1 MAAEQPPASSIPVLP
16 PYPELILAAIEA
28 IGSKNGATKTKI
40 SRQILSTYDILPAA
54 HTTLLSHHLNK
65 MKASGQLVFVTNN
78 YVIPDPNSSP
88 KRGRGRPAKPKELV
102 PEGTVAATPT
112 VSGQKRG
119 RGRPPKPGKKV
130 AAAPVLLP
138 SGERRGR
145 GRPRKTPVAA
155 APVGA

>member
-1 MAAEQPPASSIPVLP
+1 
-16 PYPELILAAIEA
+16 
-28 IGSKNGATKTKI
+28 
-40 SRQILSTYDILPAA
+40 
-54 HTTLLSHHLNK
+54 
-65 MKASGQLVFVTNN
+65 MKASGQLVFAANN
-78 YVIPDPNSSP
+78 YAIPDPNASP

-102 PEGTVAATPT
+102 PEGTVVATPM

-119 RGRPPKPGKKV
+119 RGRPPKRGKKKV

>member
-78 YVIPDPNSSP
+78 YAIPDPNSSP

-102 PEGTVAATPT
+102 PEGRFAAYVHLELGEVEPT
-112 VSGQKRG
+112 LVDSALSFLLVSDDKYSRNRG
-119 RGRPPKPGKKV
+119 ECEGRSEK
-130 AAAPVLLP
+130 
-138 SGERRGR
+138 
-145 GRPRKTPVAA
+145 
-155 APVGA
+155 